1 MIGAQCD
8 MVVKAKRGRRRYIA
22 FEAPPGVWTEDRL
35 QLMLK
40 EEGVR
45 RSLRPL
51 KLIQFDGTRGIVR
64 CMHLDKEGTLS
75 LLSSF
80 GNRMRP
86 LATSGTLKALR
97 TRYFK
102 EKEVRPPSP

>member
-1 MIGAQCD
+1 

-80 GNRMRP
+80 DSKMRT

-102 EKEVRPPSP
+102 VKEARPPSP